1 MLRLLVLALSLL
13 CPVPALAMFQAPAA
27 TADDPVAVKL
37 DEPCP
42 DWKDLPGVDGR
53 KWSLADF
60 RDKSVLVL
68 CFTCNACPY
77 SIDYEDRLLAFA
89 KKYAD
94 HPAGVALVAINAN
107 RKPSETL
114 EKMQERA
121 KQKGLTFPY
130 IADESQQLA
139 AACGAVYTPEFL
151 VFNHERKLVYRG
163 AMDDKT
169 KATEVT
175 VRHLENAVEATLR
188 KQLPEVRNVPARG
201 CAIPYRRSRR

>member
-13 CPVPALAMFQAPAA
+13 CPVPALAMFQSPAA
-27 TADDPVAVKL
+27 TATDPVPIKL
-37 DEPCP
+37 DEACP
-42 DWKDLPGVDGR
+42 DWKDLPGIDGR

-60 RDKSVLVL
+60 KDTSVLVL
-68 CFTCNACPY
+68 CFTCNSCPY

-89 KKYAD
+89 NKYAN
-94 HPAGVALVAINAN
+94 HPAGVALVAVNAN

-121 KQKGLTFPY
+121 KQKGFTFPY

-139 AACGAVYTPEFL
+139 ASCGAVYTPEFL

-169 KATEVT
+169 NATEVT
-175 VRHLENAVEATLR
+175 VRHLENAVEAALR

-201 CAIPYRRSRR
+201 CAIPYRRGRR

>member
-1 MLRLLVLALSLL
+1 MLRSLVFALSLL
-13 CPVPALAMFQAPAA
+13 CPVPAVAMFQAPAA

-89 KKYAD
+89 NKYAD

-121 KQKGLTFPY
+121 KQKGFTFPY

>member
-13 CPVPALAMFQAPAA
+13 CPVPAVAMFQAPAA

-89 KKYAD
+89 NKYAD

-121 KQKGLTFPY
+121 KQKGFTFPY

>member
-89 KKYAD
+89 DKYAD

-121 KQKGLTFPY
+121 KQKGFTFPY

>member
-1 MLRLLVLALSLL
+1 MLRSLVFALSLL

-89 KKYAD
+89 NKYAD

-121 KQKGLTFPY
+121 KQKGFTFPY

>member
-1 MLRLLVLALSLL
+1 MLRLPVLILSLL
-13 CPVPALAMFQAPAA
+13 YPASHAA
-27 TADDPVAVKL
+27 NFNACTVVAADPVAIKL

-68 CFTCNACPY
+68 CFTCNSCPY
-77 SIDYEDRLLAFA
+77 SVDYEDRLLAFA
-89 KKYAD
+89 KKYAS
-94 HPAGVALVAINAN
+94 HPGGVALVAVNAN

-121 KQKGLTFPY
+121 KQKGFTFPY
-130 IADESQQLA
+130 VVDETQQLA

-151 VFNHERKLVYRG
+151 VFNRERKLIYRG
-163 AMDDKT
+163 AMDDRT
-169 KATEVT
+169 NPTEVT
-175 VRHLENAVEATLR
+175 VRHVENAVEAALR
-188 KQLPEVRNVPARG
+188 QQLPEIREVPARG
-201 CAIPYRRSRR
+201 CAIPFRRSRR

>member
-1 MLRLLVLALSLL
+1 MLRSLVFALSLL

-89 KKYAD
+89 DKYAD

-121 KQKGLTFPY
+121 KQKGFTFPY

-175 VRHLENAVEATLR
+175 VRHLENAVDATLR

>member
-1 MLRLLVLALSLL
+1 MLRLLVFALSML

-27 TADDPVAVKL
+27 TAADPVPIKL

-60 RDKSVLVL
+60 QGKSVLVL
-68 CFTCNACPY
+68 CFTCNSCPY

-89 KKYAD
+89 NKYAD

-114 EKMQERA
+114 DKMQERA
-121 KQKGLTFPY
+121 KQKGFTFPY

-139 AACGAVYTPEFL
+139 AACGAAYTPEFL

-169 KATEVT
+169 NATEVT
-175 VRHLENAVEATLR
+175 VRHLESAVEAALR

-201 CAIPYRRSRR
+201 CAIPYRRGRR

>member
-13 CPVPALAMFQAPAA
+13 CPVPAVAMFQAPAA

-89 KKYAD
+89 DKYAD

-121 KQKGLTFPY
+121 KQKGFTFPY

>member
-1 MLRLLVLALSLL
+1 MLRSLVFALSLL

-89 KKYAD
+89 DKYAD

-121 KQKGLTFPY
+121 KQKGFTFPY